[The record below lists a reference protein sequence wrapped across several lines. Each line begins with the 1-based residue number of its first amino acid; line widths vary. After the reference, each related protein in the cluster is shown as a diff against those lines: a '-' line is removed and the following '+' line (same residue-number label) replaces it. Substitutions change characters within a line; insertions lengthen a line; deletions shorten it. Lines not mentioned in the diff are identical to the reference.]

1 MITKYFN
8 LGKKLFP
15 ICRSLTGEGTRKTL
29 NIIKKEFPSLKIQKI
44 RSGSKVYDWN
54 VPPEWNIKKAYVIDK
69 TGKKIIDFK
78 NNNLHIIGYSVP
90 VNTKISKETLLKN
103 LHSLPKQ
110 PKAIPYKTSY
120 YKRFWGFC
128 VTHNQKKNIIKNYK
142 NSDKFK
148 VLIDSNLN
156 YKGNLC
162 YGELVLKGKSKQE
175 ILISTNICHPSMANN
190 ELSGPI
196 VIMSLIKYFK
206 KYKKLEKTIRFIF
219 VPETIGSIA
228 YINKNLKNLKKHVI
242 GGYHLT
248 CIGDNRSHGCKLS
261 KYGNE
266 LVDKSL
272 LEAYRSLK
280 VKFKR
285 YSYLN
290 PGSDER
296 QFSSPGINL
305 PIASIFRTKYLEFPE
320 YHTSL
325 DDFKLCTIK
334 GLKGGFKVSKKAI
347 EILQKKIIPKSS
359 ITCQP
364 LMSKRGL
371 YPTLSNL
378 KNMIPY
384 KKSAIFLDFLQYS
397 DGRNDLIEISKILKL
412 KLSKILEINNILLKI
427 KLITN

>member
-1 MITKYFN
+1 MISKYFN

-44 RSGSKVYDWN
+44 RCGSKVYDWN

-142 NSDKFK
+142 SSDKFK

-156 YKGNLC
+156 DKGNLR

-219 VPETIGSIA
+219 IPETIGSIA
-228 YINKNLKNLKKHVI
+228 YINKNLEKLKKYVI

-261 KYGNE
+261 KYGNS

-272 LEAYRSLK
+272 LEAYKLLK
-280 VKFKR
+280 IKFKR

-305 PIASIFRTKYLEFPE
+305 PMASIFRTKYLEYPE

-325 DDFKLCTIK
+325 DDFKIVSVK
-334 GLKGGFKVSKKAI
+334 GLKGGFKVSRKAI
-347 EILQKKIIPKSS
+347 EILQKKIIPKSLVS
-359 ITCQP
+359 CQP

-378 KNMIPY
+378 KNIIPY
-384 KKSAIFLDFLQYS
+384 KKSKNFLDFLQYS
-397 DGRNDLIEISKILKL
+397 DGSNDLIEMSKILKL
-412 KLSKILEINNILLKI
+412 KFKKVLEIYNLLLRI
-427 KLITN
+427 KLISN